1 MAAAMMGAEFTEG
14 GRMTVPKDA
23 RSAPGIAGGA
33 RARASA
39 GPARARAGGGAADIL
54 GRLEAD
60 VMARIAEAESAAAAG
75 RVRRAESLSAD
86 WRSRIIRE

>member
-39 GPARARAGGGAADIL
+39 GPARDLEVAG
-54 GRLEAD
+54 EAD
-60 VMARIAEAESAAAAG
+60 FMACIAEAESAAAAG